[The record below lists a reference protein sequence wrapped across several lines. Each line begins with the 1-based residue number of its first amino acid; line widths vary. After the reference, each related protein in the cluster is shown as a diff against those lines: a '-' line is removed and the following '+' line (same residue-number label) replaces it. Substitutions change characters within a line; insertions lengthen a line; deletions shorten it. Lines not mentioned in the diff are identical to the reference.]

1 MDQLGE
7 SDRPQSDIGCIVLV
21 DRDVDY
27 AATLLTPA
35 TYTSLMDE
43 VLGVR
48 SGVVE
53 LPKSDTKPGE
63 KPTIGLVLY
72 NNSSTVLIRIP

>member
-1 MDQLGE
+1 MDQIGE
-7 SDRPQSDIGCIVLV
+7 PDKPQTDIGCIVLV

-27 AATLLTPA
+27 AASLLTPA

-43 VLGVR
+43 VLGIR

-53 LPKSDTKPGE
+53 LPKTDAKPGE
-63 KPTIGLVLY
+63 KQTIG
-72 NNSSTVLIRIP
+72 

>member
-7 SDRPQSDIGCIVLV
+7 SDRCQTDIGCVVLL

-43 VLGVR
+43 VLGIR

-53 LPKSDTKPGE
+53 LPKTDAKPGE
-63 KPTIGLVLY
+63 KQTVGYVLVSFNFHLT
-72 NNSSTVLIRIP
+72 S